1 MIRSS
6 FARLLPKGR
15 KNYMVNYMGII
26 SLKKEHELPR
36 MVHALELCSL
46 ATEGTQELTLMKN
59 YMVNYMAIIC

>member
-15 KNYMVNYMGII
+15 KNYMGII
-26 SLKKEHELPR
+26 CLKKEHELPR

-46 ATEGTQELTLMKN
+46 ATEGTQELSLMKN